1 MGLLSWIVVGAIA
14 GWLSGQVMKGR
25 GFGLLGDII
34 VGIVGGLI
42 GGFLAELLFKIPNAV
57 NGINLTSIL
66 VAFLGAVLLI
76 IIARMFQGRGRGS
89 LLHR

>member
-42 GGFLAELLFKIPNAV
+42 GGFLAQVLFKMPDAV
-57 NGINLTSIL
+57 NGFNLTSIL
-66 VAFLGAVLLI
+66 VAFLGAVLLLFV
-76 IIARMFQGRGRGS
+76 ARLFQGRGRKS

>member
-42 GGFLAELLFKIPNAV
+42 GGFLADVLFKVPNAV
-57 NGINLTSIL
+57 NGFNLTSIL
-66 VAFLGAVLLI
+66 VAFLGAVLLLFV
-76 IIARMFQGRGRGS
+76 ARMFQGRGGRS
-89 LLHR
+89 WLHR

>member
-1 MGLLSWIVVGAIA
+1 MVLLSWIVVGAIA

-34 VGIVGGLI
+34 VGVAGGLI
-42 GGFLAELLFKIPNAV
+42 GGWLAGELFKMPNAV
-57 NGINLTSIL
+57 NGFNLQSIL
-66 VAFLGAVLLI
+66 VAFLGAVVLI
-76 IIARMFQGRGRGS
+76 VVARMFQGRGRGS

>member
-14 GWLSGQVMKGR
+14 GWLSGKVMKGR

-34 VGIVGGLI
+34 VGVAGGLVGGW
-42 GGFLAELLFKIPNAV
+42 LAGELFKVPDAV
-57 NGINLTSIL
+57 NGINLESIL
-66 VAFLGAVLLI
+66 IAFLGAVVLI
-76 IIARMFQGRGRGS
+76 AVVRMLQGRGRGN

>member
-34 VGIVGGLI
+34 VGVAGGLVGGW
-42 GGFLAELLFKIPNAV
+42 LAGELFKVPNAV
-57 NGINLTSIL
+57 NGFNLTSIL
-66 VAFLGAVLLI
+66 VAFLGAIVLI
-76 IIARMFQGRGRGS
+76 VVARMFQGRGRGS